1 MADGRAFAT
10 ASVTDL
16 AERYG
21 HLAGEALL
29 RPLIE
34 REFAGRIALV
44 SSFGAEAAVLLH
56 MVATI
61 DRATP
66 VLFLDT
72 QKHFPETLRY
82 RDELV
87 AQLGLADV
95 RSLTPDAEAVAR
107 RDPDGTLWQRAP
119 DACCALRKVAPL
131 EPALS
136 PFAAWI
142 SGRKRYHGGSRAA
155 LPVIEADGARVKI
168 NPLAAWSACDIE
180 TAFAVRG
187 LPRHPLVAE
196 GFLSIG
202 CLPCTA
208 RPIRPDDPRSGR
220 WAELDKTECGIHQS
234 LTSSCL

>member
-1 MADGRAFAT
+1 MADGQAFAP
-10 ASVTDL
+10 AGA
-16 AERYG
+16 AELSARYG

-29 RPLIE
+29 RPLIV

-56 MVATI
+56 MVASI

-72 QKHFPETLRY
+72 QKHFAETLRY

-95 RSLTPDAEAVAR
+95 RSLTPDADEVAR
-107 RDPDGTLWQRAP
+107 RDPDGRLWQRDP

-131 EPALS
+131 EPALR

-142 SGRKRYHGGSRAA
+142 SGRKRYHGGARAA
-155 LPVIEADGARVKI
+155 LPAIEADGPRVKI

-180 TAFAVRG
+180 TAFAARG

-202 CLPCTA
+202 CMPCTQRPA
-208 RPIRPDDPRSGR
+208 RSDDPRSGR
-220 WAELDKTECGIHQS
+220 WAELEKTECGIHQS